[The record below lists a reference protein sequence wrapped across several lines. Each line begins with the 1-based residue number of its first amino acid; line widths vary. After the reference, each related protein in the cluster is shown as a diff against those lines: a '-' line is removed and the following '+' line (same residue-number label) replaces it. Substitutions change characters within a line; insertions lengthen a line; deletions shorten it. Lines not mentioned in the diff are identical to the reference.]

1 MFKDLTLLFRI
12 SFNLKRIEAISQANK
27 RLQSLNQTLERLR
40 TKSEI
45 VFHVNVIGW
54 ESVLTGQKIIERV
67 RRTALDFISAAA
79 DMEAYR
85 MQFETLYG
93 SAQKAQQVLN
103 QIKTFAAKTPFEIAE
118 LTDAWRLMKAYGLE
132 PNLRMMKA
140 IGDAAASLGGKAGAR
155 ETFQGLIVALGQI
168 YAKGKLSAEELMQLA
183 ERGIPVYEILEEKL
197 GLTREQ
203 LSNIGA
209 AGIPAQ
215 AAIEAIIRGMEE
227 RFGGGMDRL
236 SKTWQGT
243 LSNLADLM
251 YQFKAAVGK
260 PIMDLVNRDLKSL
273 LDAFNRLR
281 ETGELQKIIQGLSQG
296 FVNFYRI
303 LRATAK
309 AIWGVIGPIV
319 RFLAERPKLMG
330 AVMALGAAFA
340 VLTITLG
347 AALIAFGMIYGQLI
361 SLRIALTMGEIRML
375 EYAVAT
381 GTAAASQNVLATSTA
396 TMGGL
401 LSLLTARLKAAAIWM
416 GRFALSIARTGWAA
430 FLRGLSLA
438 RAFFYSIGMAEI
450 RLFRALKALNLEM
463 IRTAVI
469 SAKMRVIS
477 GVRAGVVAL
486 TTAFR
491 VLGATMVSSLRK
503 GLALLKLL
511 RFSTMKTAAVS
522 AAQGIGAAMRTS
534 IASIGSAFVALKGV
548 AISSFTAIAGFIG
561 SIVSAI
567 SLPVILGIGTVIAV
581 VGLLYLAWKKNWFGI
596 RDIVKRVMK
605 SITDFFS
612 KAFRSF
618 MGIMGKFFGFLKKIF
633 ETLSKVPGFKWA
645 EKVAKSLERV
655 QKIHEK
661 VASGEIKVGEVLK
674 RAGAKAKA
682 VGGSVW
688 NKVKKMG
695 EGLIFPGGGQVIPP
709 IAAADESLRKFASGG
724 GGLATASAPSPTINN
739 YYLTQHFD
747 RESVVITTGEIDAES
762 FRELLG
768 RIIKEEAR
776 G

>member
-1 MFKDLTLLFRI
+1 
-12 SFNLKRIEAISQANK
+12 
-27 RLQSLNQTLERLR
+27 
-40 TKSEI
+40 
-45 VFHVNVIGW
+45 
-54 ESVLTGQKIIERV
+54 
-67 RRTALDFISAAA
+67 
-79 DMEAYR
+79 
-85 MQFETLYG
+85 
-93 SAQKAQQVLN
+93 
-103 QIKTFAAKTPFEIAE
+103 
-118 LTDAWRLMKAYGLE
+118 
-132 PNLRMMKA
+132 
-140 IGDAAASLGGKAGAR
+140 
-155 ETFQGLIVALGQI
+155 
-168 YAKGKLSAEELMQLA
+168 
-183 ERGIPVYEILEEKL
+183 
-197 GLTREQ
+197 
-203 LSNIGA
+203 
-209 AGIPAQ
+209 
-215 AAIEAIIRGMEE
+215 
-227 RFGGGMDRL
+227 
-236 SKTWQGT
+236 
-243 LSNLADLM
+243 LADLM

-273 LDAFNRLR
+273 LNAFNRLR

-330 AVMALGAAFA
+330 AVMALGAAF
-340 VLTITLG
+340 VILTITLG
-347 AALIAFGMIYGQLI
+347 TALIAFGMIYGQLV
-361 SLRIALTMGEIRML
+361 SLRIALTMGKIRMFQ
-375 EYAVAT
+375 YAVAT
-381 GTAAASQNVLATSTA
+381 GTAAASQR
-396 TMGGL
+396 
-401 LSLLTARLKAAAIWM
+401 LTARLKAATVWM
-416 GRFALSIARTGWAA
+416 GRFALSIARIGWAA

-450 RLFRALKALNLEM
+450 RLFRALRALNLEM

-486 TTAFR
+486 TTAFK

-503 GLALLKLL
+503 GLVLLKLL

-534 IASIGSAFVALKGV
+534 IASIESAFVALKGV
-548 AISSFTAIAGFIG
+548 AISSFTAIAGFVG

-605 SITDFFS
+605 NITDFFS

-661 VASGEIKVGEVLK
+661 VASGEIKVGEVLR

-695 EGLIFPGGGQVIPP
+695 EGLIFPGGGGQIVPP

-747 RESVVITTGEIDAES
+747 RESVIITTGEIDAET
-762 FRELLG
+762 FRDLLG